1 MHRCEFCDATFQ
13 ARRQVKRPRACLS
26 CQPRRQR
33 ENEKTWRINNK
44 AQYDNQYHRIQKL
57 RRIKKLGQMS
67 EELHRFMDV
76 GQKFLQTDL
85 KLEHLQEFL
94 FQFLSE
100 IGVRQINKLWP
111 ILIA

>member
-1 MHRCEFCDATFQ
+1 
-13 ARRQVKRPRACLS
+13 
-26 CQPRRQR
+26 
-33 ENEKTWRINNK
+33 
-44 AQYDNQYHRIQKL
+44 
-57 RRIKKLGQMS
+57 MS